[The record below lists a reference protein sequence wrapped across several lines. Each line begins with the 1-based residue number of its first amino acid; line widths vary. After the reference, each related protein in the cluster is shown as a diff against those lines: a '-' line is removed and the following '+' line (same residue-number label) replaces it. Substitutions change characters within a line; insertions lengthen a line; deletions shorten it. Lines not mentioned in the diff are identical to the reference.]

1 MGFLFDIF
9 RGEAAKRA
17 GDPARRLVPSTP
29 IAAVASF
36 LLLAG
41 WISAAGLVLSGLVW
55 LISGAGAVSAL
66 PVFGGVVLMF
76 LLARIGTGRRSS

>member
-1 MGFLFDIF
+1 MGILYDIF

-17 GDPARRLVPSTP
+17 GEPAQRLVPSTP
-29 IAAVASF
+29 IAAIASF

-55 LISGAGAVSAL
+55 LVSGAGAVSAL
-66 PVFGGVVLMF
+66 PVIGGAVLMY
-76 LLARIGTGRRSS
+76 LLARIGSGRRSA